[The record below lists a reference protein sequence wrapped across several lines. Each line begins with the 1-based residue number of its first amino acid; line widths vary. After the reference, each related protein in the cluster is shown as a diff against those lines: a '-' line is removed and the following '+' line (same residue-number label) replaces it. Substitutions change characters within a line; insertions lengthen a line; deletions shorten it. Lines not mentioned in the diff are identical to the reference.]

1 MGRIKIKRVTKTR
14 KSKTNNKRCK
24 TCGRYMWGELMKFDF
39 TRQEVEEIKSK
50 IYLSD
55 VQERIFEYKLRE
67 YSITKMADLEKCS
80 ESTISK
86 EIKKLKKKILKVI

>member
-1 MGRIKIKRVTKTR
+1 
-14 KSKTNNKRCK
+14 
-24 TCGRYMWGELMKFDF
+24 MKFDF
-39 TRQEVEEIKSK
+39 TKSEVEEIKSK

-55 VQERIFEYKLRE
+55 IQEHIFEYKLRE
-67 YSITKMADLEKCS
+67 YSITKMAELESCS